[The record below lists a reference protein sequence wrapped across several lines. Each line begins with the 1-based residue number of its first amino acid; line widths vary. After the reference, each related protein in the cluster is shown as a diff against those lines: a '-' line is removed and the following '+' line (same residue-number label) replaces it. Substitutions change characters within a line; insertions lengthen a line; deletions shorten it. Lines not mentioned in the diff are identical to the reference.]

1 MALNVADRVGYY
13 DVTAKIG
20 AGGMGEVYRAHD
32 TTLDRDV
39 AIKVLP
45 EAFARPAHGGSPTA
59 EGEIEN
65 ENHADCSFYDRA
77 FRWVS
82 TGPVD

>member
-1 MALNVADRVGYY
+1 MALGPGSKLGVYE
-13 DVTAKIG
+13 VTAKIG

-45 EAFARPAHGGSPTA
+45 DAFVTHHPALVLEYVEGPTLQ
-59 EGEIEN
+59 
-65 ENHADCSFYDRA
+65 
-77 FRWVS
+77 
-82 TGPVD
+82 